1 MHDFD
6 DKNYA
11 DYTREMR
18 RNGNRKSDKRKRQNR
33 KLFVQSEYET

>member
-18 RNGNRKSDKRKRQNR
+18 RNWNCKSDKRKKKNR
-33 KLFVQSEYET
+33 ELFVQSENNT